1 MAIYTRPEYV
11 DSSAIMWYDVDSN
24 NIKTVDAIV
33 GGPEVEIEQFD
44 SNNAI
49 QALTSVAYN
58 GVGSY
63 GFFRYSRA
71 NENTTASG
79 TSLSWGGNAGNLNTS
94 SNNILTWGGG
104 SVGAG
109 TWRQHGY
116 TNISTYGNAL
126 TVWKR
131 IL

>member
-1 MAIYTRPEYV
+1 MPIYTRPAYV
-11 DSSAIMWYDVDSN
+11 DSSAVMWYDVDSN

-33 GGPEVEIEQFD
+33 GGPEVVVEQFD
-44 SNNAI
+44 SADAI
-49 QALTSVAYN
+49 SANVNIAYD

-79 TSLSWGGNAGNLNTS
+79 TSLSWAGNNGNFNTS
-94 SNNILTWGGG
+94 SNNILTWGGV
-104 SVGAG
+104 SVPG
-109 TWRQHGY
+109 TWRQHGH
-116 TNISTYGNAL
+116 TNVSAYNNGITI
-126 TVWKR
+126 WKR

>member
-1 MAIYTRPEYV
+1 MSIYTRPAYV

-33 GGPEVEIEQFD
+33 GGPEVEQFD
-44 SNNAI
+44 STNAI
-49 QALTSVAYN
+49 QALTSVASN

-79 TSLSWGGNAGNLNTS
+79 TSLSWAGNNGNINTS

-104 SVGAG
+104 SVGSG
-109 TWRQHGY
+109 TWRQHGN
-116 TNISTYGNAL
+116 TNLSTYNNGI